1 MKQQFQTILCDFD
14 GTISSDDVTDTLLT
28 SLTDDKW
35 ITYGEMYVKGKIS
48 HAQMNKHF
56 ASLLKASPIKVNC
69 VLDTIKLR
77 NGLTKLIKDCKEKNV
92 RFIIISSGWDYYIK
106 YLFHYPIFQI
116 DDIELVD
123 SIPDGVIP
131 LISNK
136 VKYDSKK
143 KKWTLT
149 LPWENLSCSL
159 SSPCKGQ
166 LLDLI
171 RNKLGGKIM
180 VIGNSESDLCMAEK
194 GDMVYSVGALKQLC
208 DKKGLQSNLIT
219 SFSEIRL

>member
-1 MKQQFQTILCDFD
+1 MTQRFQTILCDFD

-28 SLTDDKW
+28 SLTGDKW
-35 ITYGEMYVKGKIS
+35 ITYGEMYVSGKIT

-56 ASLLKASPIKVNC
+56 ASLLKANPAAVDS

-77 NGLTKLIKDCKEKNV
+77 DGFTELIKNCREKNV

-106 YLFHYPIFQI
+106 YLLPYPTFQI
-116 DDIELVD
+116 NDIELINSTPVG
-123 SIPDGVIP
+123 SIP

-136 VKYDSKK
+136 IKYDTKK
-143 KKWTLT
+143 KKWALS

-166 LLDLI
+166 LLDLLSD
-171 RNKLGGKIM
+171 KLGGRFV

-208 DKKGLQSNLIT
+208 DKKGIQSNLIT
-219 SFSEIRL
+219 SFSEVRP